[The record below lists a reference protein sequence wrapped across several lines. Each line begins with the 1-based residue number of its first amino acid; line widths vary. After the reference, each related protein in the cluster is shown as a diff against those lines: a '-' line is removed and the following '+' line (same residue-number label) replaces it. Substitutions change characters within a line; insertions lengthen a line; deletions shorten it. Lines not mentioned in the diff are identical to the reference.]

1 MAAPEHPADRSDAA
15 DRGIGAVSDYDG
27 HDAGEPRPVT
37 FGQATDRYS
46 ISIRAARERYDE
58 LNLRDH
64 LARVHA
70 DMRPSEMQDPRE
82 HGGGHAEPL
91 STDEHLELL
100 AAAEYLSRVYRPS
113 CQLDHALNAGATWE
127 QVADALGTSQA
138 AAQAAYRKCADNPS
152 DFLSWADDR
161 TGASDGEHDA
171 ATRRPEAEARRV
183 AGPEQREAGS

>member
-1 MAAPEHPADRSDAA
+1 M
-15 DRGIGAVSDYDG
+15 SDYDG
-27 HDAGEPRPVT
+27 HDAGEPRPLT

-70 DMRPSEMQDPRE
+70 DMRPSGMQDPRE

-91 STDEHLELL
+91 STDEH
-100 AAAEYLSRVYRPS
+100 LSRVYRPS

-127 QVADALGTSQA
+127 QVGDALGTSQA
-138 AAQAAYRKCADNPS
+138 AAQAAYREWADNPS